1 MSEETAE
8 GDIFDSILDLEE
20 QFYAEGYK
28 LGVADGARAG
38 RIEGRVFGLEKGFE
52 KFLEAGRLHGRAI
65 IWQDQCRNNGNERL
79 TKHVER
85 MFTLVDPEEYVTM
98 NTEEAV
104 NDVDER
110 IRDAKGKERIIKR
123 ILGETDEALTTSTPT
138 ESQQQRSPTL
148 RVKRNGPASRNGQQ
162 SGKRAPTGEMEDFAG
177 LPTIPKKG
185 T

>member
-1 MSEETAE
+1 MSEEE
-8 GDIFDSILDLEE
+8 SSGDIFDSILDLEE

-28 LGVADGARAG
+28 LGVADGARTG

-65 IWQDQCRNNGNERL
+65 IWQDQCRDNGNDRL
-79 TKHVER
+79 KKHVER
-85 MFTLVDPEEYVTM
+85 MVSLVDPEEYVTV

-123 ILGETDEALTTSTPT
+123 ILGEADEASPASTSNNP
-138 ESQQQRSPTL
+138 QQSNPTL
-148 RVKRNGPASRNGQQ
+148 RVKRNGPAARNGQQ
-162 SGKRAPTGEMEDFAG
+162 GEKRAPTGEMEDFAG
-177 LPTIPKKG
+177 LPSITKKG